1 MYLNLVLRY
10 NSFYG
15 YFFILD
21 KDVYNLSENLIAVI
35 IGIVEGVTEYLP
47 VSSTGHMIL
56 VGSMLGFEG
65 EKASV
70 FEVFIQLG
78 AILSVIFLYREKFVR
93 ILRPQK
99 VSMFGGGLSMQHI
112 LAGIVPVMGIGYLLH
127 KPIKTYLFSPYT
139 VIVGLILGAILMLV
153 AEKVAKRPVTTD
165 VDKMTLKQAFWVGLF
180 QVLALWP
187 GFSRSGSTISGGLL
201 LGMSRAAAAEFSFI
215 IAVPLMAVACLY
227 DLLKVWD
234 KLNIADMQMFAIGFV
249 VAFIVAY
256 ISIVWFIRF
265 LNKSTLASFAYY
277 RFVLAAASYYYF
289 FGRI

>member
-1 MYLNLVLRY
+1 MN
-10 NSFYG
+10 
-15 YFFILD
+15 
-21 KDVYNLSENLIAVI
+21 ENLIAVI

-78 AILSVIFLYREKFVR
+78 AILSVLFLYREKFSR
-93 ILRPQK
+93 MLKPQK
-99 VSMFGGGLSMQHI
+99 LSIYGNGLSVKHV

-139 VIVGLILGAILMLV
+139 VIIGLIIGAIFMLV
-153 AEKVAKRPVTTD
+153 AEKIAKRPVVTN
-165 VDKMTLKQAFWVGLF
+165 VDKITLKQAFLIGLF
-180 QVLALWP
+180 QILALWP
-187 GFSRSGSTISGGLL
+187 GFSRSGSTIAGGLI
-201 LGMSRAAAAEFSFI
+201 LGISRTAAAEFSFI
-215 IAVPLMAVACLY
+215 IAAPLMAVACVY

-234 KLNIADMQMFAIGFV
+234 KLNVADLQMFGIGFGVAFV
-249 VAFIVAY
+249 VAYV
-256 ISIVWFIRF
+256 SVVWFIGF

-277 RFVLAAASYYYF
+277 RFILAALSYYYF
-289 FGRI
+289 FMM